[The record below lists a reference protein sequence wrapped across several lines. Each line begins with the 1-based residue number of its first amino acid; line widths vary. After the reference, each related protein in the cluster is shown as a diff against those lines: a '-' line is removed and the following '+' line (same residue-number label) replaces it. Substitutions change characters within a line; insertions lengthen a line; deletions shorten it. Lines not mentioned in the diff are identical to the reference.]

1 MVVFIVNLLSF
12 KVLIIMANDSS
23 SGENVGNPRWY
34 CHVCEDET
42 ETLTEVTDCGSSY
55 VRTNGEL

>member
-1 MVVFIVNLLSF
+1 
-12 KVLIIMANDSS
+12 MANDSS